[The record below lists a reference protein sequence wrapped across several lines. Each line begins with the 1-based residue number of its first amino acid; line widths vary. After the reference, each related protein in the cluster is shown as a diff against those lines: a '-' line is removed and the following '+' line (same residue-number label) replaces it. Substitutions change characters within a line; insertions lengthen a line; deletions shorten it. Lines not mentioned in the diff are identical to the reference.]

1 MKDSLNPLTSKG
13 RISYGPFVGSLAL
26 IGVFNLL
33 VFGMM
38 RSQLLPLRQAGDR
51 DRLIVV
57 YGVWLVL
64 SLLGYAMAVNT
75 MTKRWA
81 TVWEEDDC
89 PGWLRSILR
98 LALVSPIMSWV
109 ALGLTLLTSSK
120 LGLFGGNVETP
131 KRNAI
136 FGWLVGVGLALAV
149 VLYMTSVSSP
159 VVGLGVAQSRFQH
172 SLQHTAPGFTPG
184 KNLFPPDRL
193 TQAMMVIISPGL
205 RYGLWIGMDFVRTRL
220 IEKGIREL
228 PNAFCRERLGFSG
241 VEVPDCFFWN
251 LRKTAAIS
259 PMVTPYFGLYNE
271 SLYRQELMRQETA
284 RADQMMVESHPQMKI
299 AQTLLVISNQLELLE
314 TGPSF
319 LDRRSLLEPSALLHF
334 YASPEVPIVEA
345 GQDLS
350 RIVLKDKFLPLIE
363 MQIGMM
369 EGFLDSAERNLG
381 PKIVDFRAQIREL
394 RMRAEQLRRN
404 PLLL

>member
-1 MKDSLNPLTSKG
+1 MRDSLNPLTSKG

-26 IGVFNLL
+26 IGIFNLL
-33 VFGMM
+33 AFGMM

-51 DRLIVV
+51 DRLILV
-57 YGVWLVL
+57 YAVWLVL
-64 SLLGYAMAVNT
+64 SLIGYAMAVNT

-89 PGWLRSILR
+89 PAWLRSVLR
-98 LALVSPIMSWV
+98 LAMVSPVMSWV
-109 ALGLTLLTSSK
+109 ALGLTLLTSSR
-120 LGLFGGNVETP
+120 LGLFCGNVETP

-136 FGWLVGVGLALAV
+136 FAWLIGIGGALAT
-149 VLYMTSVSSP
+149 VLYMTSLSASQ
-159 VVGLGVAQSRFQH
+159 VGLGVAQSRFH
-172 SLQHTAPGFTPG
+172 RSLQHTAPGFTPG

-193 TQAMMVIISPGL
+193 TQALMVIVSPGL

-228 PNAFCRERLGFSG
+228 PNIFCRDRLGFAG
-241 VEVPDCFFWN
+241 VEVPDCYFWN
-251 LRKTAAIS
+251 LRKTAAIA

-271 SLYRQELMRQETA
+271 SLYRQELMRRESM
-284 RADQMMVESHPQMKI
+284 RADDSAAEAPPQAKI

-334 YASPEVPIVEA
+334 YASPEVPVVEA

-350 RIVLKDKFLPLIE
+350 RIALRDKFVPLIE
-363 MQIGMM
+363 MQIGLM
-369 EGFLDSAERNLG
+369 EGLLENAEKNLG
-381 PKIVDFRAQIREL
+381 PKVVDFRSQIREL
-394 RMRAEQLRRN
+394 RTRTELLRRN